1 MKDNIREKFE
11 VIQGYEGFEQ
21 GILSPKSI
29 AEILQ
34 IHMTHSTNQFSR
46 PLDIEGCVYG
56 NYLE

>member
-29 AEILQ
+29 AIWEFDTFFFIFNLKILP
-34 IHMTHSTNQFSR
+34 I
-46 PLDIEGCVYG
+46 
-56 NYLE
+56 

>member
-21 GILSPKSI
+21 GIISPKSI

-34 IHMTHSTNQFSR
+34 IHMTHSTNQFLT
-46 PLDIEGCVYG
+46 PLDMEYCVHGSYS
-56 NYLE
+56 E

>member
-21 GILSPKSI
+21 GILSPI

-46 PLDIEGCVYG
+46 PLDMEGCVYG

>member
-11 VIQGYEGFEQ
+11 VIQGYEGFEH
-21 GILSPKSI
+21 GIISPKSI

-46 PLDIEGCVYG
+46 PLDMEGCV
-56 NYLE
+56 

>member
-21 GILSPKSI
+21 GIISPT
-29 AEILQ
+29 AEILK
-34 IHMTHSTNQFSR
+34 IHMTHSTNQFSP